1 MVRKKRIQEVDDS
14 ASYLRSKKP
23 LRATRGIE
31 LPDWPYRRILVVL
44 MGLSIAVSSAYALNA
59 YVSSSARFRVDPAVG
74 NPQVAGLKLLDAD
87 EIRRIFADD
96 LGLAMSA
103 VDLEERRQQV
113 EQLGWVRRASV
124 GRVWPNKIAV
134 YIEEREPVAFLR
146 LPKNGGTRL
155 IDSDG
160 VILTPIEGKQFD
172 LPVIKGIDAVMESG
186 ARQIRMNLFGRLMES
201 LDSKQPRL
209 SEFLSEVDI
218 SDPKNAVV
226 SAIYKDEVVDL
237 QMGDEHLRH
246 RFEVFLKYIDTWK
259 AEFGSV
265 KSADLRF
272 EDQVA
277 VTPVKRR

>member
-1 MVRKKRIQEVDDS
+1 MLIG
-14 ASYLRSKKP
+14 L
-23 LRATRGIE
+23 
-31 LPDWPYRRILVVL
+31 L
-44 MGLSIAVSSAYALNA
+44 MAVSSVYAFNF
-59 YVSSSARFRVDPAVG
+59 YVGSSPRFRVDAGVG
-74 NPQVAGLKLLDAD
+74 NPQVAGLNLLDGD

-103 VDLEERRQQV
+103 VDLEDRRRQV
-113 EQLGWVRRASV
+113 EALAWVRRASV
-124 GRVWPNKIAV
+124 GRIWPNKIAV
-134 YIEEREPVAFLR
+134 YIEERSPVAFLR
-146 LPKNGGTRL
+146 LPKKRGTQL

-160 VILTPIEGKQFD
+160 VVLTPLAGRQFD
-172 LPVIKGIDAVMESG
+172 LPVIKGIDASMEDG
-186 ARQIRMNLFGRLMES
+186 ARKIRMNLFGRLMES
-201 LDSKQPRL
+201 LDSQQPEF
-209 SEFLSEVDI
+209 SEFLSEVDV

-237 QMGDEHLRH
+237 QMGDDHLRH

-259 AEFGSV
+259 AEFGPV